1 VKIWLNDQICDS
13 QVIEID
19 ADGWPIGS
27 GVFETIRTEN
37 GEVFELARHMR
48 RASTA
53 ARKFGIKL
61 PGEEQVRDAI
71 SELLDAEPH
80 DLGRLRLMFSKE
92 WFVAVHQRYVEISA
106 PAKLKVIDESRL
118 VDPIAF
124 KTFPYSHR
132 IGLLQLAQREGF
144 DEIICVNESGEI
156 TEGAVSNFLFRID
169 GRWVTTPLSAGVLP
183 GVQRAIVIERC
194 GVTVQSLTRAD
205 IELVDSAVVISSL
218 KIGLAVAS
226 IDNRDL
232 VFDQQ
237 SRSFLDQIR
246 AQTHSHSIG

>member
-1 VKIWLNDQICDS
+1 MKIWLNDRIRDS
-13 QVIEID
+13 QEIEMD
-19 ADGWPIGS
+19 SDGWPVGS

-48 RASTA
+48 RAANA
-53 ARKFGIKL
+53 ARRFEIKL
-61 PGEEQVRDAI
+61 PGEDQIRDAI
-71 SELLDAEPH
+71 AALLTAEPH
-80 DLGRLRLMFSKE
+80 HLGRLRLLFSRD
-92 WFVAVHQRYVEISA
+92 WFVAVHQSYVEILV

-132 IGLLQLAQREGF
+132 TGLLQLAQRDGF

-156 TEGAVSNFLFRID
+156 TEGAVSNFLFLID
-169 GRWVTTPLSAGVLP
+169 GQWVTTPLSSGVLP

-194 GVTVQSLTRAD
+194 GVTVQSLTRSD
-205 IELVDSAVVISSL
+205 MERVESAIVISSL
-218 KIGLAVAS
+218 KIGLTVAS

-232 VFDQQ
+232 VFDDQC
-237 SRSFLDQIR
+237 RSFLHQMR
-246 AQTHSHSIG
+246 AQTHSHSVG

>member
-1 VKIWLNDQICDS
+1 MKIWLNDQICDS
-13 QVIEID
+13 QIID
-19 ADGWPIGS
+19 LDSDGWPVGN

-48 RASTA
+48 RAATA
-53 ARKFGIKL
+53 ARNFEIKL
-61 PGEEQVRDAI
+61 PGEDQIRDAI
-71 SELLDAEPH
+71 AALLTAEPH
-80 DLGRLRLMFSKE
+80 QLGRLRLLFSKD
-92 WFVAVHQRYVEISA
+92 WFVAVHQSYDEILL

-132 IGLLQLAQREGF
+132 TGLLQLAQRDGF

-156 TEGAVSNFLFRID
+156 SEGAVSNFLFLID
-169 GRWVTTPLSAGVLP
+169 GQWVTTPLSAGVLP

-194 GVTVQSLTRAD
+194 GVTVRSLMRSE
-205 IELVDSAVVISSL
+205 IERVKSAIVISSL
-218 KIGLAVAS
+218 KIGLAVTS

-232 VFDQQ
+232 IFDGQC
-237 SRSFLDQIR
+237 RSFLDEIR
-246 AQTHSHSIG
+246 AQTHSHSVG

>member
-1 VKIWLNDQICDS
+1 MKIWLDDRICDS
-13 QVIEID
+13 QEID
-19 ADGWPIGS
+19 IDSDGWPIGS

-48 RASTA
+48 RAANA
-53 ARKFGIKL
+53 ARKFEIKL
-61 PGEEQVRDAI
+61 PNEDQIRDAI
-71 SELLDAEPH
+71 TALLSEEPH
-80 DLGRLRLMFSKE
+80 PLGRLRLLFSKDY
-92 WFVAVHQRYVEISA
+92 FLAVHQSYVEIIQ

-132 IGLLQLAQREGF
+132 TGLLQLAQRDGF

-156 TEGAVSNFLFRID
+156 TEGAVSNFLFRI
-169 GRWVTTPLSAGVLP
+169 GGNWITTPLSAGVLP

-194 GVTVQSLTRAD
+194 EVTVQSLTRMD
-205 IELVDSAVVISSL
+205 LERVESAIVISSL

-226 IDNRDL
+226 IDNREL
-232 VFDQQ
+232 VIDAHC
-237 SRSFLDQIR
+237 RSFIEQIR
-246 AQTHSHSIG
+246 AQTQSHSVG

>member
-1 VKIWLNDQICDS
+1 MKIWLNDQICDS
-13 QVIEID
+13 KVIDID
-19 ADGWPIGS
+19 SDGWPIGS

-37 GEVFELARHMR
+37 GEVFELSRHMR
-48 RASTA
+48 RAATA
-53 ARKFGIKL
+53 ARKFEIKL
-61 PGEEQVRDAI
+61 PGEEQIRDAI
-71 SELLDAEPH
+71 AALLAAESHP
-80 DLGRLRLMFSKE
+80 LGRLRLLFSKD
-92 WFVAVHQRYVEISA
+92 WFVAVHQSYAEILE
-106 PAKLKVIDESRL
+106 PAKLTVIDESRL

-194 GVTVQSLTRAD
+194 GVAVQSLKRAD
-205 IELVDSAVVISSL
+205 IEFADSAVVISSL

-226 IDNRDL
+226 IHNRDL

-237 SRSFLDQIR
+237 CRSFLDQIR
-246 AQTHSHSIG
+246 AHTHSDSVG

>member
-1 VKIWLNDQICDS
+1 MKIWLNDRIRDS
-13 QVIEID
+13 QEID
-19 ADGWPIGS
+19 MDSDGWPLGN

-48 RASTA
+48 RAATA
-53 ARKFGIKL
+53 ARKFNIKL
-61 PGEEQVRDAI
+61 PGEELIRDAI
-71 SELLDAEPH
+71 AALLNAEPH
-80 DLGRLRLMFSKE
+80 HLGRLRLLFSKE
-92 WFVAVHQRYVEISA
+92 WFVAVHQSYLEIIEPS
-106 PAKLKVIDESRL
+106 KLTVIDESRL

-132 IGLLQLAQREGF
+132 TGLLQLAQRDGF

-156 TEGAVSNFLFRID
+156 SEGAVSNFLFLID
-169 GRWVTTPLSAGVLP
+169 GQWVTTPLSAGVLP

-194 GVTVQSLTRAD
+194 GVAVRSLTRSD
-205 IELVDSAVVISSL
+205 IERVQSAIVISSL

-232 VFDQQ
+232 VFDE
-237 SRSFLDQIR
+237 RCHSFLDEIR
-246 AQTHSHSIG
+246 AQSHSHSVG